1 MAKYDYLIVG
11 SGLAGAISAR
21 ELTNAGKKCLV
32 IEQREHIGGNCYTE
46 NINGINVHKYGPH
59 IFHTSNKHV
68 WDYMNKYV
76 TFNHYV
82 NRPKVSYDGKLYS
95 FPINLMTLYQ
105 IFGVTTPDQ
114 AQWWME
120 RNEIQKIENPK
131 NLEEWIISQV
141 GVKIYEMF
149 VKGYT
154 EKQWG
159 RKCNELPA
167 SIIKR
172 LPIRYTFDDNY
183 FTDKYQ
189 GIPIGGYTQIF
200 DKLLDGIEVKLKTD
214 YFLNKEHF
222 DDIAHNV
229 IYTGPVDKFYDYRF
243 GKLDYRSLEFKH
255 LELKKQDYQGNAI
268 FNFTNKDVPYT
279 RINEHKHFEFTS
291 EAFEK
296 PFTIVTKEFP
306 TEYVE
311 GENIPYYPIN
321 DDKNKETYNKYK
333 SLVSLEKKFIFM
345 GRLAEYKYYDM
356 HHVVAVT
363 LDKINSLLKM

>member
-1 MAKYDYLIVG
+1 MEKYDYLIVG

-268 FNFTNKDVPYT
+268 INFTNKDVPYT
-279 RINEHKHFEFTS
+279 RINEHKHF
-291 EAFEK
+291 
-296 PFTIVTKEFP
+296 
-306 TEYVE
+306 
-311 GENIPYYPIN
+311 IN
-321 DDKNKETYNKYK
+321 LNTY
-333 SLVSLEKKFIFM
+333 L
-345 GRLAEYKYYDM
+345 
-356 HHVVAVT
+356 
-363 LDKINSLLKM
+363 